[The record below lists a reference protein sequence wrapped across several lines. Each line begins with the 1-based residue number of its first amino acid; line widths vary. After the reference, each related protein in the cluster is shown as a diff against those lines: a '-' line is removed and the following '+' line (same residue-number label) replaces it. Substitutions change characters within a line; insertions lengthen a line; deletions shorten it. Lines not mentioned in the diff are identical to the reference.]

1 MRLDDRLANVRQVGL
16 RRPVGVEEP
25 GLPAVQIALIDRV
38 EQVETT
44 HVGLAE
50 GKLNRVA
57 VVLPLYRLRDR
68 FDRRRLDARVFAR
81 LCRRYLRLDAEL
93 VVAYRERRSALHSA
107 VKCDSKYRN
116 ELAAA
121 AER

>member
-38 EQVETT
+38 DQVETT

-81 LCRRYLRLDAEL
+81 PSRRYLRLDAEL
-93 VVAYRERRSALHSA
+93 VA
-107 VKCDSKYRN
+107 VDRASPSTRQG
-116 ELAAA
+116 
-121 AER
+121 